1 MNRRV
6 FAATWCAGLP
16 GVIVVAWLGL
26 PEILAGKA
34 LPVPMWVLSLASGIQ
49 TSLLLAV
56 AAFAGTRLAPGV
68 GLHAPALSA
77 LAESR
82 APWSVLGKQLV
93 PGLCG
98 GLLGGALLWAISR
111 LAADVAAPL
120 QGVTLPAV
128 VRLLYGGIT
137 EEVLV
142 RWGLM
147 SAMAWVLWRVVQRDR
162 SKPSVW
168 IFWAAIAGSALLF
181 GAGHLPA
188 AFAMAGAPSAGLV
201 VYIVGANAAFGI
213 VAGYLFWR
221 HGLEAAMIAHLL
233 AHAVLMALRPQ

>member
-1 MNRRV
+1 
-6 FAATWCAGLP
+6 
-16 GVIVVAWLGL
+16 
-26 PEILAGKA
+26 
-34 LPVPMWVLSLASGIQ
+34 
-49 TSLLLAV
+49 
-56 AAFAGTRLAPGV
+56 
-68 GLHAPALSA
+68 
-77 LAESR
+77 
-82 APWSVLGKQLV
+82 
-93 PGLCG
+93 
-98 GLLGGALLWAISR
+98 
-111 LAADVAAPL
+111 
-120 QGVTLPAV
+120 
-128 VRLLYGGIT
+128 
-137 EEVLV
+137 
-142 RWGLM
+142 M

>member
-1 MNRRV
+1 M
-6 FAATWCAGLP
+6 CAGLP
-16 GVIVVAWLGL
+16 GVIAVAWLGL

-34 LPVPMWVLSLASGIQ
+34 LPVPIWLLSLGSGIQ

-56 AAFAGTRLAPGV
+56 AAFAGARLAPGV
-68 GLHAPALSA
+68 GLQAPALSA

-82 APWSVLGKQLV
+82 APWGALGKQLV

-98 GLLGGALLWAISR
+98 GLLGGALLWTISR

-120 QGVTLPAV
+120 QGVVLPAI
-128 VRLLYGGIT
+128 VRILYGGVT

-147 SAMAWVLWRVVQRDR
+147 SAMAWVLWRVAQRDR
-162 SKPSVW
+162 SKPSSW

-181 GAGHLPA
+181 GMAHLPA
-188 AFAMAGAPSAGLV
+188 AFAMAGAPSASLV
-201 VYIVGANAAFGI
+201 VYIVGANAAFGL

-233 AHAVLMALRPQ
+233 AHAVLMALQT